1 MICKNCSVETESNYC
16 PNCGQKAS
24 TKRFDTKIVFSELLE
39 KLMPFEKGVL
49 FTSIRLLTAPGASM
63 LEYLAG
69 KRVNYSK
76 PISYTLLIFAFSLIF
91 FSQQDFQQ
99 GMQDGFGKEGS
110 AEVRAAQKKLA
121 DVFTSNI
128 TLMYALLIPFLAL
141 ASKWLY
147 RKYRLNYAE
156 YLVIG
161 SYYTSGSILLGMPI
175 MIWLEYFSSGVYN
188 KSVIVLLGLIY
199 FAYFV
204 WAYVRFFKEGN
215 AWAIGLRAVAVYV
228 VAYVMYT
235 LFIALVTAIAVGVWV
250 SR

>member
-1 MICKNCSVETESNYC
+1 MICKNCSLEIDGKYC
-16 PNCGQKAS
+16 QHCGQKAS
-24 TKRFDTKIVFSELLE
+24 TKRFDAKIVFSELLE

-63 LEYLAG
+63 REYLAG

-121 DVFTSNI
+121 DVFTSNV

-141 ASKWLY
+141 ASKWVF
-147 RKYRLNYAE
+147 RKYRLHYAE
-156 YLVIG
+156 YLVIDA
-161 SYYTSGSILLGMPI
+161 YYTSGSILLGMPI

-188 KSVIVLLGLIY
+188 KSAIMLLSLIY
-199 FAYFV
+199 LAYFV
-204 WAYVRFFKEGN
+204 WAYTRFFKEGN
-215 AWAIGLRAVAVYV
+215 IWSTGLRAIAVYV
-228 VAYVMYT
+228 VAYVLYT
-235 LFIALVTAIAVGVWV
+235 LFIALMVAVAVGIWA
-250 SR
+250 